1 MVTAV
6 VVYIGIGLVV
16 GAITRFTKTET
27 SSLAGMLGTGG
38 AAGLVGGVVANIIFS
53 DGIELDVF
61 GLVGSAVLAIVAVLA
76 VRTGDRQRA
85 EEAPAEEPSSEGHTE
100 ADEPTD

>member
-76 VRTGDRQRA
+76 VRAGDRQRA
-85 EEAPAEEPSSEGHTE
+85 EEAPAEEPSPEGHTE